1 MELKCGLIPDMAGS
15 QLWRHSVR
23 DDIIRELMF
32 THRIFS
38 GEDAVKYGFATHV
51 SETPYEDAMK
61 LAAEIS
67 SKNPAAV
74 ISAKK
79 MINEAPYLSAADGLM
94 MESVEQS
101 KIIRTK
107 NQIEAVLAAMQKR
120 PANFD
125 DFRE

>member
-1 MELKCGLIPDMAGS
+1 
-15 QLWRHSVR
+15 
-23 DDIIRELMF
+23 
-32 THRIFS
+32 
-38 GEDAVKYGFATHV
+38 
-51 SETPYEDAMK
+51 MK